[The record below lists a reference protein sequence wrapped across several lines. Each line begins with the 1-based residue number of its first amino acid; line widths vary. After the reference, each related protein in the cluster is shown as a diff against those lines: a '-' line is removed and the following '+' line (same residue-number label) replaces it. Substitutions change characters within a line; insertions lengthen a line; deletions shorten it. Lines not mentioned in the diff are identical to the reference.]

1 MRPVEPLG
9 LVQVLLILIPIA
21 VVVSLSLALRLGQ
34 VRRVSVAT
42 ARAVVQLLA
51 VGLIIGWV
59 FERNTWY
66 WIVGLLLVMASIA
79 GFTAA
84 GRMGGSRLRL
94 SWLMSLILGG
104 VTAVALIYYTQV
116 VIGLRQWDARYF
128 IPLGGMLL
136 GNAMTA
142 ATLAV
147 ERVSSDL
154 AREQNDVEVYLS
166 LGASPW
172 QASRPAVRRAVGA
185 ALTPTINAMLV
196 VGVVKLPGMMTGQML
211 GGSEPFQ
218 AALYQLMILSG
229 ILFCDSMAATLSAGL
244 LYRRFFTGA
253 WQLDRAELRRIAGS
267 SG

>member
-9 LVQVLLILIPIA
+9 LVEILLVLIPIA
-21 VVVSLSLALRLGQ
+21 VVIALSLALRLGQ
-34 VRRVSVAT
+34 VRRVSIAT

-59 FERNTWY
+59 FERHTWY
-66 WIVGLLLVMASIA
+66 WVVGLLLVMTSIA

-116 VIGLRQWDARYF
+116 VIGVREWDSRYL

-142 ATLAV
+142 AALAV
-147 ERVSSDL
+147 ERVTSDL
-154 AREQNDVEVYLS
+154 AREQKDVEVYLS

-172 QASRPAVRRAVGA
+172 QAARPAVRRAIGA

-211 GGSEPFQ
+211 GGSAPLQ
-218 AALYQLMILSG
+218 AALYQLLILSG

-244 LYRRFFTGA
+244 LYRRLFTGA
-253 WQLDRAELRRIAGS
+253 WQLDRAELRRLGGPAG
-267 SG
+267 